1 MTLTKQEEDFLA
13 ALSAGLAG
21 KAAALEGTDYGA
33 LFAIAGQQKLLPFV
47 YEALHESITE
57 KTAPLFAQAKAR
69 ARTQVLGQ
77 TLRSAD
83 FRELYGEMRRAGLR
97 PVVVKGQLCGGLY
110 PREDF
115 RLSGDDD
122 LWLPEEE
129 MEPCHRFLTDRGLV
143 TDALPEERAARG
155 EITYRAPRGSVYLE
169 IHRRLFEPERG
180 GPDLNGFFAEALRRP
195 VELRGFL
202 SMAPGDHLLYLIL
215 HAFKHFVAR
224 GVGIRQLCDIG
235 LWAAA
240 YGDAVDWAAL
250 YERCCEVR
258 SRDFAAAAF
267 GVCRTYLD
275 IDLDLPAPWDLSVPL
290 EPLCHDALSGGIY
303 GSADGDRLR
312 ASTLTLRAA
321 GPGGKKLPLA
331 TLFPPR
337 PYLVDRFPYLRR
349 RPWLLPW
356 AWFRRLARYAAE
368 DRKNNSP
375 AGAMKLARQRVT
387 LLRQYGVIEQP

>member
-57 KTAPLFAQAKAR
+57 ETAPLFAQAKAR

-110 PREDF
+110 PRDDF

-155 EITYRAPRGSVYLE
+155 EITYRDPRGSVYLE

-224 GVGIRQLCDIG
+224 GVGIRQLCDMG

-240 YGDAVDWAAL
+240 YRDAVDWAAL
-250 YERCCEVR
+250 YERCRRIR
-258 SRDFAAAAF
+258 SQDFAAAAF
-267 GVCRTYLD
+267 GVCRTYLGM
-275 IDLDLPAPWDLSVPL
+275 DLDLPTPWDRPVSL

-312 ASTLTLRAA
+312 ASTLTLQAA
-321 GPGGKKLPLA
+321 SGGKKLPLA

-337 PYLVDRFPYLRR
+337 SSLVDRFPYLRR

-356 AWFRRLARYAAE
+356 AWLRRLTRYAAE
-368 DRKNNSP
+368 DHKNNSP
-375 AGAMKLARQRVT
+375 AGAVKLARQRVT
-387 LLRQYGVIEQP
+387 WLRQYGVIEQP